1 MTKTTKTTKA
11 TVKYPQGA
19 ILIIDGYNIFARN
32 YLVNPSLSIN
42 GDPIGGFVGFI
53 RSLGVL
59 AEKFT
64 ASRIIVA
71 WEGGKSARR
80 RALHPGYK
88 AGRKPLRL
96 NRSELYEKDLDSPEN
111 FGWQVAQ
118 SVQLLEMTPI
128 EQLYAD
134 DCEADDV
141 IGWLCRHKLK
151 DNTEPI
157 VICSSDQDML
167 QLLRPDVYMYSH
179 TGSKLYTEENVI
191 EKYGISP
198 ENFVTARAFIGDS
211 SDRIDGIK
219 GIGFKTLIRQFPKLS
234 GREFVSIDDILTECN
249 DKVSNAKKPKKAL
262 QAIVDNPD
270 VPRLNWKLMYLDIS
284 NLSAE
289 HVKQLKYR
297 YDNTV
302 TARNKIKFHM
312 EILKRGIRDPQ
323 HINLDTFWR
332 RISTIQTQE

>member
-1 MTKTTKTTKA
+1 LTLAKKNNN
-11 TVKYPQGA
+11 YPQGSV
-19 ILIIDGYNIFARN
+19 LLIDGYNIFARN
-32 YLVNPSLSIN
+32 YLVNPSLSNN
-42 GDPIGGFVGFI
+42 GEPIGGAIGFL

-59 AEKFT
+59 ADKFS
-64 ASRIIVA
+64 AERIIVA

-111 FGWQVAQ
+111 FMWQVGLA
-118 SVQLLEMTPI
+118 VELLQMTPI

-141 IGWLCRHKLK
+141 IGWLCRHRLK
-151 DNTEPI
+151 NETKPI

-167 QLLRPDVYMYSH
+167 QLLRDNVYMYSH
-179 TGSKLYTEENVI
+179 TGSKLYTKESVK
-191 EKYGISP
+191 EKYGITP

-211 SDRIDGIK
+211 SDRIDGVK
-219 GIGFKTLIRQFPKLS
+219 GVGFKTLVKEFPELA
-234 GREFVSIDDILTECN
+234 EEEYCSIDDILTEAN
-249 DKVSNAKKPKKAL
+249 VRVESQKKPKKIL
-262 QAIVDNPD
+262 KAIAENPD

-289 HVKQLKYR
+289 HVRQLDHR
-297 YDNTV
+297 YNNTV
-302 TARNKIKFHM
+302 TARNRMKLQM
-312 EILKRGIRDPQ
+312 EIAKRGILDPQ
-323 HINLDTFWR
+323 HINVTTFWR
-332 RISTIQTQE
+332 RISNITQ